1 MTSQPFY
8 VNESS
13 NLGLVNSNYGTGQ
26 FGGGISFF
34 DYNQDGWDDITIST
48 EANQNIKIYENI
60 NGSYQAVNLS
70 GVNVTCESKS
80 VIWVDIDNDG
90 DNDLFVTCYDDANQL
105 LINDGNQNF
114 TNVAP
119 NSPFALPS
127 HKTWGVSF
135 ADYNK
140 DGYLDFL
147 LCSRN
152 ISDSSEHNILI
163 KNNADGTYADVTASA
178 GISLT
183 NHLSFTSAFF
193 DYDNDGW
200 QDIFIAN
207 DKSDIENQLY
217 KNNQDGTF
225 TEIAGLLNLDHTID
239 AMSTTIGDPNNDG
252 FFDIYVTN
260 TPQHGNLF
268 LQNNAGSNFTDI
280 SQSTNTEVNSAC
292 WGSIF
297 IDAENNG
304 LLDIYVAS
312 EFTDNNTP
320 PSYAFFKNFDNGNYA
335 SITNAMVND
344 NFRSFAVSQGD
355 VNNDGYPD
363 LMVLNFEPDNSSLW
377 MNQNAN
383 LDNNWLTVNL
393 QGTTSNKMGI
403 GAKLKLKT
411 PNKTQYNYTL
421 CGEGYIAQNSGKEFF
436 GIGDENYIDF
446 LKITWPSGIVDSIPN
461 VTPNQHITV
470 EEGNGILSTQNFDL
484 NNQLTI
490 TPNPADQLIY
500 LKADQPIQEI
510 NIYDINGKKIKRK
523 MFKNQSSTELNIN
536 DLKSGIYF
544 IKAKINDHFIS
555 RKIVKR
561 NYNFIKVTIFKFDFL

>member
-90 DNDLFVTCYDDANQL
+90 DNDLFVTCYDNANQL

-114 TNVAP
+114 TDVAP
-119 NSPFALPS
+119 NTPFALPN

-140 DGYLDFL
+140 DSHLDFL

-152 ISDSSEHNILI
+152 IPKPSEHNILI
-163 KNNADGTYADVTASA
+163 KNNGDGTFTDVTATA

-207 DKSDIENQLY
+207 DKITTENQLY

-225 TEIAGLLNLDHTID
+225 
-239 AMSTTIGDPNNDG
+239 
-252 FFDIYVTN
+252 
-260 TPQHGNLF
+260 HGN
-268 LQNNAGSNFTDI
+268 SRI
-280 SQSTNTEVNSAC
+280 
-292 WGSIF
+292 
-297 IDAENNG
+297 
-304 LLDIYVAS
+304 
-312 EFTDNNTP
+312 
-320 PSYAFFKNFDNGNYA
+320 
-335 SITNAMVND
+335 
-344 NFRSFAVSQGD
+344 
-355 VNNDGYPD
+355 
-363 LMVLNFEPDNSSLW
+363 
-377 MNQNAN
+377 
-383 LDNNWLTVNL
+383 
-393 QGTTSNKMGI
+393 
-403 GAKLKLKT
+403 AK
-411 PNKTQYNYTL
+411 
-421 CGEGYIAQNSGKEFF
+421 S
-436 GIGDENYIDF
+436 
-446 LKITWPSGIVDSIPN
+446 
-461 VTPNQHITV
+461 
-470 EEGNGILSTQNFDL
+470 
-484 NNQLTI
+484 
-490 TPNPADQLIY
+490 
-500 LKADQPIQEI
+500 
-510 NIYDINGKKIKRK
+510 
-523 MFKNQSSTELNIN
+523 
-536 DLKSGIYF
+536 
-544 IKAKINDHFIS
+544 
-555 RKIVKR
+555 
-561 NYNFIKVTIFKFDFL
+561 